1 MHLIFILL
9 AGDTPRRYEKE
20 IFNMATPKDNALLT
34 VVIKE
39 PGELPRMAAV
49 SNTLETMQQ
58 LVGGYIET
66 VTICSDFAIVCNEE
80 GRLRGLPENVD
91 VCGYSFVG
99 TIVFVGVRRG
109 RFVSLDAAGIAL
121 AAKLCGGQKV

>member
-20 IFNMATPKDNALLT
+20 IFNMATPKDNTLLT

-39 PGELPRMAAV
+39 PCELPRMAAV

-66 VTICSDFAIVCNEE
+66 VTICRDFAIVCNEE
-80 GRLRGLPENVD
+80 GLLRGLLENVEI
-91 VCGYSFVG
+91 CGNVFVG
-99 TIVFVGVRRG
+99 TIVFVGIRHN
-109 RFVSLDAAGIAL
+109 RFGSLDAAGIAL
-121 AAKLCGGQKV
+121 AAKLCGGQRG

>member
-1 MHLIFILL
+1 
-9 AGDTPRRYEKE
+9 
-20 IFNMATPKDNALLT
+20 MATPKDNALLT

-58 LVGGYIET
+58 LVDGYIET

-80 GRLRGLPENVD
+80 GLLRSLPENVEI
-91 VCGYSFVG
+91 CGNVFVG

-121 AAKLCGGQKV
+121 AAKLCGGQRG

>member
-1 MHLIFILL
+1 MHPIFILL

-20 IFNMATPKDNALLT
+20 IFNMATPKDSTLLT

-66 VTICSDFAIVCNEE
+66 VTICSDFAIVCNEA

-99 TIVFVGVRRG
+99 TIAFVGVRRG

>member
-1 MHLIFILL
+1 
-9 AGDTPRRYEKE
+9 
-20 IFNMATPKDNALLT
+20 MATPKDSTLLT

-66 VTICSDFAIVCNEE
+66 ATICSDFAIVCNKE
-80 GRLRGLPENVD
+80 GRLHGLPENVD

>member
-1 MHLIFILL
+1 MKKPYDPFLRVLVKRPGL
-9 AGDTPRRYEKE
+9 PLRAE
-20 IFNMATPKDNALLT
+20 
-34 VVIKE
+34 VVE
-39 PGELPRMAAV
+39 
-49 SNTLETMQQ
+49 NTLRSMQE
-58 LVGGYIET
+58 LVDGPIECVT
-66 VTICSDFAIVCNEE
+66 VTDDLSIVCNEE